1 MCDIRYWGHVYHDTP
16 LMISDSFVYG
26 NKKTM
31 RHYCSTYNWILNTN
45 QLLEGKYL
53 MAGEIY
59 VTDNILQYNFYNMP
73 GGDVTPTLN
82 REQIIDKYKNNPNN
96 IIIIYQN
103 NISYYLLSPE
113 IRQSNNFVV
122 DMDNV
127 YNYTHN

>member
-1 MCDIRYWGHVYHDTP
+1 
-16 LMISDSFVYG
+16 
-26 NKKTM
+26 
-31 RHYCSTYNWILNTN
+31 
-45 QLLEGKYL
+45 

-59 VTDNILQYNFYNMP
+59 VTDNILQYNFYNIP
-73 GGDVTPTLN
+73 GGEVIPTLN
-82 REQIIDKYKNNPNN
+82 REQIIDKYQNNPNN

-113 IRQSNNFVV
+113 IRQSTNFVV